1 MSEELMSMLRSFQT
15 YEMRVLTQMTACR
28 ERLERHVRT
37 RGEGET
43 AGIDLDGVDREIAGL
58 RKNLREA
65 RLALVR
71 ILCREVRVLLDR
83 V

>member
-1 MSEELMSMLRSFQT
+1 MSEELMSMLRSFKT

-28 ERLERHVRT
+28 ERLEMSVKT

-43 AGIDLDGVDREIAGL
+43 VWIDLDGMDREIAGL
-58 RKNLREA
+58 RENLREA

-71 ILCREVRVLLDR
+71 ILCREVRELLDR

>member
-1 MSEELMSMLRSFQT
+1 MSGELMSMLRSFQT

-28 ERLERHVRT
+28 ERLEMSMRT

-43 AGIDLDGVDREIAGL
+43 EGIDEDGVYREVAGL
-58 RKNLREA
+58 RENLREA

-71 ILCREVRVLLDR
+71 ILCGEVRELLDR